1 MTQNN
6 SPTTESTEAETDTES
21 SPSATEAGNGTEA
34 VTETNERSSRVT
46 EVDPDVLHQTS
57 PLLQP
62 TLALIGTVVLVA
74 LVAVGGVW
82 RRPDLVGG
90 IEFAELVISG
100 IAILAAL
107 LLIRLSITLII
118 LWRTTYTIH
127 EEGFKKEYELAYH
140 SKSRELPVEQL
151 RGREYERGRF
161 ETVFD
166 CATIRLLTGGTDRSL
181 GFVEFVHVPDPE
193 AVNDSVSQVRKRY
206 ERRNE

>member
-1 MTQNN
+1 MTQNDA
-6 SPTTESTEAETDTES
+6 PTTDSTETDADNEPAQPAAGTENGVEA
-21 SPSATEAGNGTEA
+21 ATEGD
-34 VTETNERSSRVT
+34 ERSSPVPET
-46 EVDPDVLHQTS
+46 DPDVLHRTS

-62 TLALIGTVVLVA
+62 TFALIGTVVVLA
-74 LVAVGGVW
+74 LVSVGVVW
-82 RRPDLVGG
+82 TRPDLVGG
-90 IEFAELVISG
+90 IEFAELVING
-100 IAILAAL
+100 IVILAAL
-107 LLIRLSITLII
+107 LLVRLGVTLLV

-181 GFVEFVHVPDPE
+181 GFIEFVHIPDPDE
-193 AVNDSVSQVRKRY
+193 VGKSISQVRKRY
-206 ERRNE
+206 ERRNS